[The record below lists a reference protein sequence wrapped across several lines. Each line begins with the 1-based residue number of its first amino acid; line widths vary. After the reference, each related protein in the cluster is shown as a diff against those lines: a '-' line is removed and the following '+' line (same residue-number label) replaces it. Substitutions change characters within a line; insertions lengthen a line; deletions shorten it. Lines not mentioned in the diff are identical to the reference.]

1 MIEVCGVT
9 MKQKPPAPDLPQ
21 YVLDTIE
28 GQSPE
33 RLKTIARYAEDLRDW
48 KLSKRQQEIE
58 KRRAEES
65 IEDEEREELEE
76 QGISTD
82 PDDYD
87 IPSKSAYITV
97 KETKPGYHYYYWQ
110 WRDGDSW
117 KNEYIAPVN
126 PKE

>member
-1 MIEVCGVT
+1 ME
-9 MKQKPPAPDLPQ
+9 QKPPAPDLPQ
-21 YVLDTIE
+21 YVLDAIE

-33 RLKTIARYAEDLRDW
+33 QLETIARYAEDLRDW
-48 KLSKRQQEIE
+48 QLSKRQQEIE
-58 KRRAEES
+58 KRRVEES

-82 PDDYD
+82 PDNYD

-126 PKE
+126 PRE